1 MTSNLVPLTISPAF
15 LTAGIYLCLSR
26 VVTLF
31 DPTISVSR
39 LKPMT
44 YTKIFITLDFISL
57 LLQAAGG
64 AIASI
69 ANDKKTSDLGVNV
82 MIAGLAFQVFSIIVF
97 SALCADFGFRVWKAG
112 MHRPAGFE
120 SYMPG
125 QAMRGTRRVNFFV
138 YGMPIFHNT
147 CNHLL
152 MFI

>member
-1 MTSNLVPLTISPAF
+1 
-15 LTAGIYLCLSR
+15 
-26 VVTLF
+26 
-31 DPTISVSR
+31 
-39 LKPMT
+39 MT

-112 MHRPAGFE
+112 MHRPAGLE